1 MLAHNDFDDFD
12 KNIVATL
19 KLLVHKK
26 FRNKDLENSFK
37 LYMRIKKYKR
47 KWMKLMHAFLLN
59 KNKKN

>member
-12 KNIVATL
+12 KDIVATL

-37 LYMRIKKYKR
+37 LYMRIKRYKR
-47 KWMKLMHAFLLN
+47 K
-59 KNKKN
+59 